1 MNSMKRLGTV
11 ALLLATAHVAHGDW
25 KSLTGEEAPDISVG
39 QWFNQA
45 EGGSISDFRGK
56 AVLLEYW
63 ATW

>member
-1 MNSMKRLGTV
+1 MKRVGTV
-11 ALLLATAHVAHGDW
+11 VVLLAAAHVAHGDW
-25 KSLTGEEAPDISVG
+25 KGLAGQEAPEIAVT

-45 EGGSISDFRGK
+45 EGSSLADFRGK

>member
-1 MNSMKRLGTV
+1 MKRLGTAAVLLV
-11 ALLLATAHVAHGDW
+11 AAQVAHGDW
-25 KSLTGEEAPDISVG
+25 KSLMGEEAPDLPVT

-45 EGGSISDFRGK
+45 EGSSLSDFRGK

>member
-1 MNSMKRLGTV
+1 MWGMNRIGTAMLLV
-11 ALLLATAHVAHGDW
+11 AAAAGADW
-25 KSLTGEEAPDISVG
+25 KSLTGEEAPNVEVT

-45 EGGSISDFRGK
+45 EGSSLADFRGK

>member
-1 MNSMKRLGTV
+1 MKRIGT
-11 ALLLATAHVAHGDW
+11 ALLLVAAATGAEW
-25 KSLTGEEAPDISVG
+25 KSLTGEQAPNVEIG

-45 EGGSISDFRGK
+45 DGSALADFRGK

>member
-1 MNSMKRLGTV
+1 MKRTGF
-11 ALLLATAHVAHGDW
+11 ALLLVAAATGAEW
-25 KSLTGEEAPDISVG
+25 KNLTGEEAPNVEVT

-45 EGGSISDFRGK
+45 DGNSLADFRGK

>member
-1 MNSMKRLGTV
+1 MARMKRLGVSVLLV
-11 ALLLATAHVAHGDW
+11 AAATSGDW
-25 KSLTGEEAPDISVG
+25 KSLNGQEAPSFEVT

-45 EGGSISDFRGK
+45 EGSSLADFLGK

>member
-1 MNSMKRLGTV
+1 MKRIGTAIV
-11 ALLLATAHVAHGDW
+11 LLAAATGAEW
-25 KSLTGEEAPDISVG
+25 KSLSGQQAPDLEIS

-45 EGGSISDFRGK
+45 DGSSLADFRGK